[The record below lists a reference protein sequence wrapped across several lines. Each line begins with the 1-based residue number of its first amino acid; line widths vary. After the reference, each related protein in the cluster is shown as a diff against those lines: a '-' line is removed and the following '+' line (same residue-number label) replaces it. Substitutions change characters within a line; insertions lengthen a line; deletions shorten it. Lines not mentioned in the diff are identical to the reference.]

1 MFMKVSCN
9 LKKYDFEKFPFIFR
23 NDKGRT
29 NKKTNKLTDFW

>member
-9 LKKYDFEKFPFIFR
+9 LIKYDFEKVPLFFR

-29 NKKTNKLTDFW
+29 NKETNKLTDFW